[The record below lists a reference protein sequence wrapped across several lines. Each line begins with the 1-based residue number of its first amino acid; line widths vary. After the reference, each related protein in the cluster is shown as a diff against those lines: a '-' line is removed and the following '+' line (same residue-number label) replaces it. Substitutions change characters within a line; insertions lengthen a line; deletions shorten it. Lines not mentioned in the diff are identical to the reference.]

1 MMLVLE
7 HPTAYGLLHAAVSIV
22 FAGVLSS
29 GVAYT
34 LQITGQ
40 KGLNPTI
47 ASIAMCLES
56 VFGAIGGWLIL
67 GQRLSG
73 REILGCALMF
83 TAIVLAQL
91 PPLPAGKRAGQI
103 QHTDIH
109 YEQGAQS

>member
-1 MMLVLE
+1 M
-7 HPTAYGLLHAAVSIV
+7 
-22 FAGVLSS
+22 
-29 GVAYT
+29 AYT